1 MPELEPERLFPAKY
15 QVTVLFDPSCR
26 WRLVEEYGT
35 DSFTPT
41 PDGRLRFV
49 GTFPDEDSIL
59 SWLLTF
65 GDGAELLEPPE
76 EDPPVPEL
84 AVEVSGGVR
93 PAAPASKTSA
103 SGSAVSFVS
112 GDRIGISETLTG
124 RSNVLFS
131 YNGSA

>member
-1 MPELEPERLFPAKY
+1 MMRALLFSVVFLAGC
-15 QVTVLFDPSCR
+15 TG
-26 WRLVEEYGT
+26 WT
-35 DSFTPT
+35 
-41 PDGRLRFV
+41 
-49 GTFPDEDSIL
+49 
-59 SWLLTF
+59 
-65 GDGAELLEPPE
+65 E

>member
-1 MPELEPERLFPAKY
+1 MMRALLFSVVFLAGC
-15 QVTVLFDPSCR
+15 TG
-26 WRLVEEYGT
+26 WT
-35 DSFTPT
+35 
-41 PDGRLRFV
+41 
-49 GTFPDEDSIL
+49 
-59 SWLLTF
+59 
-65 GDGAELLEPPE
+65 E
-76 EDPPVPEL
+76 EDPPVP

>member
-1 MPELEPERLFPAKY
+1 MMRALLFSVVFLAGC
-15 QVTVLFDPSCR
+15 TG
-26 WRLVEEYGT
+26 WT
-35 DSFTPT
+35 
-41 PDGRLRFV
+41 
-49 GTFPDEDSIL
+49 
-59 SWLLTF
+59 
-65 GDGAELLEPPE
+65 E

-131 YNGSA
+131 YNGSAWSTTTPMYWYNRTATHTFYAYYPYNA